1 MSRYFQ
7 WTALVLIALLLPGV
21 IAGQEKQ
28 KKKKKD
34 RSAKAIT
41 LFDGT
46 SLDAWGFHLVDPD
59 VKLEDVWSIQD
70 GVLVCKG
77 EPLGYLHT
85 KQDFK
90 NYRLTLDWRWAP
102 GKDPGNSGV
111 LLRAAGDPIGF
122 MPKCVEAQLKSG
134 SAGDIWA
141 FRGFQLAES
150 NDRWK
155 EVKANPALGD
165 FFGIGVMKNVE
176 KEPGEWNTY
185 QIVFKE
191 DKLVLKIN
199 GEVVNRAKGCDVV
212 AGKIGLQSEGA
223 EIHFRNV
230 KITPLD

>member
-1 MSRYFQ
+1 MSRCVRL
-7 WTALVLIALLLPGV
+7 TAFALIALLLPCLLQ
-21 IAGQEKQ
+21 GQEKQ

-41 LFDGT
+41 LFDGS
-46 SLDAWGFHLVDPD
+46 SLDAWDFHLVDPD
-59 VKLEDVWSIQD
+59 VTMADVWSIED

-85 KQDFK
+85 KEDFK

-102 GKDPGNSGV
+102 GKKPGNSGV
-111 LLRAAGDPIGF
+111 LLRATGKPIGF

-141 FRGFQLAES
+141 FRGFQLAETK
-150 NDRWK
+150 DRWR
-155 EVKANPALGD
+155 EIKANPNLGD
-165 FFGIGVMKNVE
+165 FFGPAAMENRE
-176 KEPGEWNTY
+176 NEPGEWNTY
-185 QIVFKE
+185 QIMLKD
-191 DKLVLKIN
+191 DKLVVKVN
-199 GEVVNRAKGCDVV
+199 GEVVNRVSGCDVV